1 MDATVE
7 IPLWLVLILL
17 LGSCY
22 AILISVLLP
31 SVRWIIR
38 RRVNQTIEKLNSQL
52 RIKIRPFQRTKRQIL
67 IDRLIYD
74 AKVIEEIESLA
85 SSSDMSREQIQSR
98 VYNYAREIVPA
109 FNALVYFRLG
119 YWLAKKVSR
128 FVYRVKVG
136 AADTDKLAEID
147 PQATVVFVM
156 NHRSNMDY
164 LLVTYLAADQ
174 VSLSYAVG
182 EWARVFPLQSLIKAL
197 GGFFVRRNSKDSL
210 YRKVL
215 ERYVHMSTYEGVCQA
230 VYLEGRLTRDG
241 NIGDPKLGFLDY
253 MLRDWDID
261 NDRDIVFVPIG
272 INYDHVLEDEN
283 MIATLS
289 DKKNRKGSLQ
299 YLKDVLSFLKLNFR
313 ASAEEKL
320 LRYGYASVNFGIPL
334 SAKEFSKVNDIDFR
348 GLDKVDRFAY
358 VEKLSTK
365 LLMAIKHVVPIL
377 PVPLVATVFEE
388 NPKSKLHAMD
398 VVEKV
403 NQLITQLMSEGSAMQ
418 NNEKPKQQTISQS
431 LSLLVSRHILIRD
444 KHYFWLNTESTAL
457 VQYYSN
463 SIRHFHDESAKT

>member
-38 RRVNQTIEKLNSQL
+38 RRVNRTIEKLNSKL

-136 AADTDKLAEID
+136 AVDTDKLAEID

-241 NIGDPKLGFLDY
+241 SIGDPKLGFLDY

-289 DKKNRKGSLQ
+289 DKKDRKGSLQ

-320 LRYGYASVNFGIPL
+320 LRYGYASVNFGIPF
-334 SAKEFSKVNDIDFR
+334 SAKEFSKMNEIDFR

-365 LLMAIKHVVPIL
+365 LLTAIKHVVPIL

-388 NPKSKLHAMD
+388 NPKSKLHATD

-418 NNEKPKQQTISQS
+418 DNEKPKQQTISQS
-431 LSLLVSRHILIRD
+431 LSLLVSRNILIRD
-444 KHYFWLNTESTAL
+444 KHYFWLNTESTTL

-463 SIRHFHDESAKT
+463 SIRHFRDESAKA